1 MNTNIWQ
8 RKLVAFLHDPPTKPL
23 DLAEHIPHESSC
35 DIFLRAAGFDP
46 EIAKDWLPKN
56 FDWTAAAADRFPF
69 PRWQA
74 FKKADGKTA
83 EFRGDKDTPFRH
95 PLGGSNYEFDKPFTA
110 DLAADEFQTIQK
122 GVVAAVSQ
130 MPESDRD
137 WANFF
142 LHWRQ
147 WPLKSAEKDT
157 RTYFLPA
164 DTRIPDHNIWIHN
177 SVASA
182 LATCMNDDG
191 AINPS
196 FLIFQLGPVQEFIAQ
211 ARSTRDLWSGSYLL
225 SWLTAHAIKAVTDE
239 IGPDCVIFPSLR
251 GQPILDLLHRDR
263 LYAKAFFA
271 EGAGGKA
278 SLWERMKEHEKEMLT
293 PNLPNRFFAVVPA
306 DRAGEMARGA
316 ETAVTA
322 ELKKIAAAS
331 WEWFAEQGHSM
342 DDAWRARFDA
352 QIKSFPQITWQICP
366 WPQAEIA
373 QLVTEFKQI
382 DGNAGAELE
391 KLHRLAAEYIPAGD
405 RDSRYFI
412 NQEPSTGKLNN
423 SGFAWP
429 YFYALTDRLLAA
441 RRNTRDFNQPAL
453 NDTTLHGATKD
464 AWSGKEESI
473 GGEEWWDK
481 LAQTDNQDIQRIFKT
496 DDKSEAAAK
505 TIAKLGAINL
515 VKKVWHAAYLG
526 HPRQQWNLMVEKAV
540 NFKSIPDIA
549 GAKKYFAVLALDG
562 DEMGKWISGVHTPDF
577 QDQVAE
583 ATQDYFRAKAKIS
596 LDGIKRPLSPAY
608 HAQFSEALSN
618 FALYLA
624 RPIVEKFGGQLIY
637 AGGDDVLAMLP
648 AAAAFDCAE
657 YLRAAFKGSK
667 SLENL
672 ADNNNRKMFAVHG
685 DHGGF
690 VELAHP
696 KPGQPCWPLI
706 VPGPRADVSVGLAF
720 GHIKAPLQG
729 MVRAAQAAEKRAK
742 KDYGRK
748 AFAVSL
754 FKRSGEIL
762 EWGANWDSGALKIYR
777 NFIELSNA
785 VPEEKPVFS
794 NRFGYALSSRLSNY
808 VSGAKAIKDVPDF
821 PLSEIIRR
829 EFDLVF
835 RQQSRQP
842 DAQNEADAKYV
853 KPRREFENAAST
865 DENDSYHANLLRKYK
880 NKPHHIRNVIN
891 DFSMLFKVANF
902 IDRKEE
908 E

>member
-1 MNTNIWQ
+1 MTTNIWQ

-35 DIFLRAAGFDP
+35 DVFLRAAGFDP
-46 EIAKDWLPKN
+46 EIAKKLLPKE

-74 FKKADGKTA
+74 FKKADGETA
-83 EFRGDKDTPFRH
+83 KFQGDKDTPFRH
-95 PLGGSNYEFDKPFTA
+95 PLGGSNYTFDQPFAA

-122 GVVAAVSQ
+122 GVVEAVSQ
-130 MPESDRD
+130 MPERDRD
-137 WANFF
+137 WANYF

-147 WPLKSAEKDT
+147 WPLKSAEKT
-157 RTYFLPA
+157 PRTYFLPA

-177 SVASA
+177 SVAAA
-182 LATCMNDDG
+182 LATCMDNAG
-191 AINPS
+191 NINPS

-251 GQPILDLLHRDR
+251 GQPIFDLLHRDR

-278 SLWERMKEHEKEMLT
+278 SLWERMQEHEKEMLT

-306 DRAGEMARGA
+306 AAAKTLADAAQA
-316 ETAVTA
+316 AIHT
-322 ELKKIAAAS
+322 ELQKIAAAA
-331 WEWFAEQGHSM
+331 WDWFAEQGHPM
-342 DDAWRARFDA
+342 DDAWRTRFDT
-352 QIKSFPQITWQICP
+352 QIKAFPQITWQICP
-366 WPQAEIA
+366 WPKAEIA
-373 QLVTEFKQI
+373 QLVAEFKRI
-382 DGNAGAELE
+382 DVNAGEQLE
-391 KLHRLAAEYIPAGD
+391 KLHRLATQDIPADD
-405 RDSRYFI
+405 RDKRYFI
-412 NQEPSTGKLNN
+412 NKDPSTGKLNN
-423 SGFAWP
+423 PGFTWP

-473 GGEEWWDK
+473 GAEEWWDK
-481 LAQTDNQDIQRIFKT
+481 LAQTDNQDIQRLFKP
-496 DDKSEAAAK
+496 DDKSEAEAK
-505 TIAKLGAINL
+505 TITQLGAVNL
-515 VKKVWHAAYLG
+515 VKKVWHTAYLG
-526 HPRQQWNLMVEKAV
+526 HPQQQWNLIVGKAV

-549 GAKKYFAVLALDG
+549 GPKKYFAVLALDG
-562 DEMGKWISGVHTPDF
+562 DEMGKWIGGEKTPAFSAQLSGAARKYF
-577 QDQVAE
+577 E
-583 ATQDYFRAKAKIS
+583 ANNIK

-618 FALYLA
+618 FALYLV
-624 RPIVEKFGGQLIY
+624 RPIVESFGGQLIY

-648 AAAAFDCAE
+648 AAAAFDCAAA
-657 YLRAAFKGSK
+657 LRGAFQGRRAIEP
-667 SLENL
+667 LTDQNG
-672 ADNNNRKMFAVHG
+672 RKLFTVHG
-685 DHGGF
+685 DNGGF

-696 KPGQPCWPLI
+696 KPGQPSWPLI
-706 VPGPRADVSVGLAF
+706 VPGPNADVSVGIAI

-785 VPEEKPVFS
+785 IPGEKPVFS
-794 NRFGYALSSRLSNY
+794 NRFGYALSSRLATY
-808 VSGAKAIKDVPDF
+808 VSGAKTIKDVPDF
-821 PLSEIIRR
+821 PLPEIIRK

-835 RQQSRQP
+835 RQQSRP
-842 DAQNEADAKYV
+842 LDAKNEADAKYI

-865 DENDSYHANLLRKYK
+865 DENDSYLAHLLRKYK
-880 NKPHHIRNVIN
+880 DKPHHIRNVIN

-908 E
+908 K